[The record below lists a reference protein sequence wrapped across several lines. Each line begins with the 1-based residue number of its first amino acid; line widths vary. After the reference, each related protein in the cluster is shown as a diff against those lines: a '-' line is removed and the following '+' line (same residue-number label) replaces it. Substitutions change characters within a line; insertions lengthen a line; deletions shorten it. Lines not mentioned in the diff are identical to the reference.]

1 MFRTVSRNGSRCKKL
16 NPAGF
21 VPHSVDGLLFE
32 EIPKDWGASPGN
44 DAHHKEVSL
53 SENDVD

>member
-1 MFRTVSRNGSRCKKL
+1 MDQDAKL

-21 VPHSVDGLLFE
+21 TPHSVDGLLFE

-44 DAHHKEVSL
+44 DAYHKEVSL
-53 SENDVD
+53 PENDVD